1 MIFIWIIKSSKET
14 VWQVYMA
21 GVLGS
26 TCIAKPSWLKF
37 LPLIPVKLDNLG
49 LEATCFV

>member
-1 MIFIWIIKSSKET
+1 MIFIWIIKSSKEK

-26 TCIAKPSWLKF
+26 NDTLVVPA
-37 LPLIPVKLDNLG
+37 LPNLAG
-49 LEATCFV
+49 